1 MGNDQLGLRRSS
13 NAPGGKREL
22 IIPSTVCCIDL
33 GGGTRWCHELLAT
46 LGESCCKRGGE
57 AAGGAPCCSWKPLT
71 PLLAPTWSSWED
83 AAMGGWWQYCMW
95 MGEVDDTSVCPK
107 LCQKHASLLN
117 CVLLALC
124 GLNSA
129 VRTLHYLWGG
139 GNMAE
144 AFRPAAQALISSK

>member
-13 NAPGGKREL
+13 NAFGDKRES

-46 LGESCCKRGGE
+46 LGESCSKCGGE
-57 AAGGAPCCSWKPLT
+57 AAEGAPCCSWKPLT
-71 PLLAPTWSSWED
+71 PFLAPTWSSWED
-83 AAMGGWWQYCMW
+83 AAMGEWWQYCVW
-95 MGEVDDTSVCPK
+95 MGEVGDTSVCPK
-107 LCQKHASLLN
+107 LRQTRASLLN